1 MSADIS
7 KTFGQTQM
15 AIKGLTVEL
24 AVATP
29 LVTGLGGNLADVQNI
44 QKGIAESLNTNVI
57 TLGETVGDLYAAGQ
71 AVGIDSGQIG
81 DMVKGFQDA
90 GIQTGN
96 IKENIQL
103 SVDIARKVGVNTS
116 AVFSLVRDNLSNINK
131 YGFENGVAGLAKMSA
146 QAASLRINMNEIFG
160 FAERVFNPEGA
171 IDLVANLQ
179 VLGGAIVMLSRLS
192 EKECGVKDY
201 ELMNEIVS
209 RMSEEFASTDSFN
222 DADFFN
228 RKN

>member
-1 MSADIS
+1 MSAQIS

-29 LVTGLGGNLADVQNI
+29 LVVGLGGSLTDVQNI
-44 QKGIAESLNTNVI
+44 QKGIAQSLNTNVI

-71 AVGIDSGQIG
+71 AVGIDSRQIG
-81 DMVKGFQDA
+81 NMVAGFKDA

-116 AVFSLVRDNLSNINK
+116 AVFGLVQRQFK
-131 YGFENGVAGLAKMSA
+131 
-146 QAASLRINMNEIFG
+146 
-160 FAERVFNPEGA
+160 
-171 IDLVANLQ
+171 
-179 VLGGAIVMLSRLS
+179 
-192 EKECGVKDY
+192 
-201 ELMNEIVS
+201 
-209 RMSEEFASTDSFN
+209 
-222 DADFFN
+222 
-228 RKN
+228 